1 MACPTRMCYC
11 HKTMFMRCCGLW
23 LVGIYLTASA
33 FAQAPRK
40 SPFLPNRYT
49 LILAD
54 PPVAQR
60 FAGRERVR
68 SAAAAAYRGQ
78 VESTQATLRR
88 ELASRNIRVEGSV
101 STVLNALFVA
111 APAARVPEL
120 RSLPGVRAVLPRR
133 ILSLHT
139 NRATALMNAPAAWSA
154 LGGQSMAGAGI
165 KIAIIDTGIDQ
176 NHPAFQDSSLSVP
189 AGFPK
194 CNAPTDCIQFTNNKV
209 IVARSY
215 VPLFAAGSDPNNP
228 AADSTPDDLSAQDHV
243 GHGTAVASIAA
254 GNTNTGSVTF
264 SGMAPKAWL
273 GSYKVSGSPG
283 VHDGID
289 GAASIMAIEDALNDG
304 MDVAVYSAGG
314 PAFSGP
320 LDTGAICGQS
330 TGTPCD
336 PMAAA
341 FESAARAGLVIVAS
355 AGNDGDGTGQAYC
368 TGANVYPCP
377 TVVSSPSTAPSVL
390 SAGALL
396 NSHVMLPTV
405 SLAGNGAPSNLK
417 NIAAVN
423 SDADDYFSIATIAPL
438 VDVTQLGDNG
448 FACYTLPDSSLYN
461 SIALI
466 AQGGTCQDGDRA
478 LNAWNAGA
486 IGIIL
491 YAPASATTLSP
502 PEGIQDNFFGPV
514 VLVSNSD
521 GLNLK
526 TYIGANPGQTV
537 TVDLAGAEQD
547 LSAYVSQWNLT
558 PAVAANQFASY
569 SSIGP
574 SLGNYAIKP
583 DLAATGGLDPGAFSL
598 GLLLPDPTD
607 YYLPLPSGM
616 YIAAQTFDPY
626 GEVYSQSGYAAADGT
641 SLAAPL
647 IAGAA
652 AMVKQAHPGWTAAQI
667 RSALV
672 NNSAQDVK
680 TDDFLDPIDAEWI
693 GAGRLDAGGAVA
705 ATVTV
710 EPSSLSFGAWK
721 TGGSLPA
728 AIPLTIVN
736 HGSSAVSLTPAAAP
750 ATAVS
755 GISVSLSPAGALLL
769 PAGGSA
775 VLNVSLTGSIPSA
788 GEYSGNVTLQGSGVS
803 LHIPYMFIVG
813 NGMPYNITYAFI
825 GGDVIA
831 GQDAGVQTVAVTDSY
846 GIAVPNASVVYSIS
860 PRGSATLSSVP
871 GAPACSPST
880 SATTITCPTDNN
892 GFSWVDVTT
901 GPNPNVLSLNVTAV
915 GQRFYNYITA
925 RSAPTIAAGGVQPWA
940 YADAGTPVA
949 PGSYAAI
956 TGAGL
961 ADSDIQYGNAPP
973 YAMFLECTDAGGVCN
988 VSFDVPSA
996 GLSLPARIISV
1007 SPTEIDVQVPWELKG
1022 QSSAQVKVIMNGY
1035 EFSNVITVP
1044 LADYSPAFLNAAA
1057 DAIDASGKTIS
1068 ATNPAKQGQNIQLI
1082 VSGLGPVTNNP
1093 GDGNPAGSNAA
1104 TLQQPQVVIGGQN
1117 AAVSASQL
1125 RPGSAGN
1132 YLVTVTVPTGL
1143 TPGPS
1148 VPIAISIAGVG
1159 SKPAVIP
1166 VQ

>member
-1 MACPTRMCYC
+1 
-11 HKTMFMRCCGLW
+11 MFMRSCCCW
-23 LVGIYLTASA
+23 LVGISLMAVAA

-60 FAGRERVR
+60 FAGREQVR
-68 SAAAAAYRGQ
+68 TAAAAAYRGQ
-78 VESTQATLRR
+78 LESAQASIRR

-120 RSLPGVRAVLPRR
+120 KALPGVIAVLPRR
-133 ILSLHT
+133 ALRTHT
-139 NRATALMNAPAAWSA
+139 NRATALMNAPTAWSA
-154 LGGQSMAGAGI
+154 LGGQSKAGAGM

-194 CNAPTDCIQFTNNKV
+194 CNAPNDCLQFTNTKV

-215 VPLFAAGSDPNNP
+215 VPLFAAGSDPHNP
-228 AADSTPDDLSAQDHV
+228 AADSTPDDFSAQDHV

-264 SGMAPKAWL
+264 SGMVPKAWL
-273 GSYKVSGSPG
+273 GSYKVAGSPG

-289 GAASIMAIEDALNDG
+289 DAASIMAVEDALNDG

-314 PAFSGP
+314 PALFGP
-320 LDTGAICGQS
+320 LDTGAACGEAA
-330 TGTPCD
+330 GTPCD
-336 PMAAA
+336 PVAAA

-396 NSHVMLPTV
+396 NSHVLVPTV
-405 SLAGNGAPSNLK
+405 SMAGNGAPSNLK
-417 NIAAVN
+417 NIAAAI
-423 SDADDYFSIATIAPL
+423 SDVDYYFSIANTAPL
-438 VDVTQLGDNG
+438 VDITQLGANG
-448 FACYTLPDSSLYN
+448 FACSSLPDHSLDN

-466 AQGGTCQDGDRA
+466 AQGGTCQDADRA

-486 IGIIL
+486 VGIIL

-521 GLNLK
+521 GQNLK
-526 TYIGANPGQTV
+526 TYIDANPGQNV

-558 PAVAANQFASY
+558 PAIAANQFASY

-583 DLAATGGLDPGAFSL
+583 DLVATGGLDPGAFSL
-598 GLLLPDPTD
+598 GLLLPDPND

-616 YIAAQTFDPY
+616 YAAAQRFDPY
-626 GEVYSQSGYAAADGT
+626 GEVYSQNGYAAADGT
-641 SLAAPL
+641 SFAAPL

-680 TDDFLDPIDAEWI
+680 TDDFADPVDAEWI
-693 GAGRLDAGGAVA
+693 GAGRLDAGAAVA

-710 EPSSLSFGAWK
+710 EPSSLSFGSLKA
-721 TGGSLPA
+721 GGSLPA
-728 AIPLTIVN
+728 PIQLTVVN
-736 HGSSAVSLTPAAAP
+736 HGSSAVSLTPAVAP
-750 ATAVS
+750 VTAVS
-755 GISVSLSPAGALLL
+755 GISVSLNPAGALSL

-775 VLNVSLTGSIPSA
+775 VLNVSLTGAVPTA

-803 LHIPYMFIVG
+803 LHIPYMFLVG
-813 NGMPYNITYAFI
+813 NGTPYNITYAFI
-825 GGDVIA
+825 GGDTIA
-831 GQDAGVQTVAVTDSY
+831 GQDAGIQLVSITDSY

-860 PRGSATLSSVP
+860 PRGGATLSSVP
-871 GAPACSPST
+871 GRPACSPATST
-880 SATTITCPTDNN
+880 TTITCPTDNN
-892 GFSWVDVTT
+892 GFSWVDVTA
-901 GPNPNVLSLNVTAV
+901 GPNPNMLSLNVTAA
-915 GQRFYNYITA
+915 GQRFSNYIIA
-925 RSAPTIAAGGVQPWA
+925 RSAPAIASGGIQPWA
-940 YADAGTPVA
+940 YADSGTPVA

-956 TGAGL
+956 TGTAL
-961 ADSDIQYGNAPP
+961 ADSDIQFGGAPP

-996 GLSLPARIISV
+996 GLSLPARIVGV

-1022 QSSAQVKVIMNGY
+1022 QSSAQEKVIMNGY
-1035 EFSNVITVP
+1035 EFSNVVTVP

-1057 DAIDASGKTIS
+1057 DAMDASGKVIS
-1068 ATNPAKQGQNIQLI
+1068 ATNPAKQGQTIQLI
-1082 VSGLGPVTNNP
+1082 VSGLGPVNNNP
-1093 GDGNPAGSNAA
+1093 GDGNPAGANAT
-1104 TLQQPQVVIGGQN
+1104 TLQQPQVTIGGQN
-1117 AAVSASQL
+1117 ATVTASQL

-1132 YLVTVTVPTGL
+1132 YLVTVTVPTGI
-1143 TPGPS
+1143 TPGAS
-1148 VPIAISIAGVG
+1148 VPITISIGG
-1159 SKPAVIP
+1159 LTSKQATIP